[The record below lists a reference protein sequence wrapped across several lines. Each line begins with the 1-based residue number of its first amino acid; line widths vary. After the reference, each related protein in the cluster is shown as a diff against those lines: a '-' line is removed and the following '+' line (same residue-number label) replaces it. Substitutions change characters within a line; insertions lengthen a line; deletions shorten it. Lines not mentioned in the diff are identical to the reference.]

1 MQRQAEQT
9 LSRPDAADMSGS
21 ILPGEAKTIDVI
33 RRWLELSEL
42 ERRAFGALAREL
54 SASSDLVEHST
65 GDLSERFQA
74 LASIAQAQT
83 GRVARI
89 IEVSETVTVAGEAVP
104 LGEAMQAVE
113 SVLLKVV
120 DTILSISKHA
130 MRMVYALN
138 DVARDVES
146 AEGCASQIEKINRQT
161 SYLALNAA
169 IEASRSGAA
178 GAAFG
183 VIAYEMKELSLA
195 TAATSRQVRER
206 MSAVAVGVRKGQSVL
221 QEIATLDMSEH
232 IVAKQQIDG
241 LIAGVI
247 AQNQAFNA
255 VLAEAADTSADMA
268 RTISN
273 LITGMQFQ
281 DRTKQHIGH
290 VVDTLGV
297 LADNA
302 TAAQN
307 ATLEAFPGVFE
318 RGGIDESQILRIIEN
333 QTLGAVKQRLLTRL
347 LSDGGPLDG
356 NDPQAEEAD
365 DPDSAVAGEVELF

>member
-1 MQRQAEQT
+1 MQRSTERAPD
-9 LSRPDAADMSGS
+9 LSGAV
-21 ILPGEAKTIDVI
+21 LPGEPAATDVI

-54 SASSDLVEHST
+54 VASSDLVEQST
-65 GDLSERFQA
+65 ADLSERFQA
-74 LASIAQAQT
+74 LALIAQAQT
-83 GRVARI
+83 GRVSKI
-89 IEVSETVTVAGEAVP
+89 IEVSETITVAGEAVP
-104 LGEAMQAVE
+104 LGAAMQSVE

-130 MRMVYALN
+130 MRMVYALS
-138 DVARDVES
+138 DVASDVQS

-169 IEASRSGAA
+169 IEASRSGAS

-183 VIAYEMKELSLA
+183 VIAYEMKALSLA
-195 TAATSRQVRER
+195 TAATSKQVRER
-206 MSAVAVGVRKGQSVL
+206 MSAVANGVRNGQRVL

-232 IVAKQQIDG
+232 IVAKEQIDG

-247 AQNQAFNA
+247 AQNQAFNV
-255 VLAEAADTSADMA
+255 VLAEAADSSADMA

-297 LADNA
+297 LADGA
-302 TAAQN
+302 AAAQN

-318 RGGIDESQILRIIEN
+318 RGGIDESQIQRIIEN

-347 LSDGGPLDG
+347 LSDVGAQDG
-356 NDPQAEEAD
+356 DQPQAAEAD
-365 DPDSAVAGEVELF
+365 DHDSAAAGEVELF